1 MATVRPAFLQ
11 FSQGDGEEGEGA
23 QAHSHANL
31 PRSLQALVG
40 SLKSSET
47 KDRMPRW
54 SRFSLVNIKAEGPR
68 T

>member
-1 MATVRPAFLQ
+1 MATMRPAFLQ
-11 FSQGDGEEGEGA
+11 FSRGDRDEGEGA

-31 PRSLQALVG
+31 PRSLQAIVG

-54 SRFSLVNIKAEGPR
+54 SRVSPVNIKAQGPR